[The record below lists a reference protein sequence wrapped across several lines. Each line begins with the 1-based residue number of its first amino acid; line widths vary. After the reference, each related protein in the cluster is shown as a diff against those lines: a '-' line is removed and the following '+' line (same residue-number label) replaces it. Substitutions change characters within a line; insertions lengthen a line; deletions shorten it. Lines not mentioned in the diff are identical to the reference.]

1 MRRMSGG
8 RLAIAICAAA
18 ALPAGAAFV
27 WDFYRSLHAV
37 PLTNTQQVDWDI
49 AEGSSFNRVIAGMER
64 AGLIANR
71 KPVPVRF
78 YAALYARLGGLEGSI
93 KAGRYRIEPR
103 MTLAGFLD
111 MAASGK
117 GILERLR
124 IIEGATLRQVLQT
137 MRRHRAIETVAADA
151 EEIRKH
157 LGVDHPSLEGWF
169 FPDTYFFS
177 AGAADVDLF
186 RQGYE
191 KMTRTLESVWRERAP
206 GLHLASPYEALILA
220 SIVEKETARNDERR
234 RIAGVF
240 LSRLEKGMLLQADP
254 TVIYGMGL
262 QFGGDIRK
270 KDLKAD
276 TPYNTYRRKG
286 LPPTPIAMPGLASL
300 QAVLHPEKTGAL
312 YFVSRGD
319 GSHHFSKTYGEH
331 RKAVARY
338 QLK

>member
-1 MRRMSGG
+1 VKRSSAR
-8 RLAIAICAAA
+8 RLAVAGLAAA
-18 ALPAGAAFV
+18 VLAGAAFA
-27 WDFYRSLHAV
+27 WDFYRNLHAV
-37 PLTNTQQVDWDI
+37 PLTNTEQTDWDI

-64 AGLIANR
+64 AGLLAGSR
-71 KPVPVRF
+71 PVPVRF
-78 YAALYARLGGLEGSI
+78 YAALYARLAGLEGRI

-103 MTLAGFLD
+103 MTLAGFLE

-117 GILERLR
+117 GVLERLR
-124 IIEGATLRQVLQT
+124 IIEGATLRQVLQA
-137 MRRHRAIETVAADA
+137 MRRHGAIEAVAADA
-151 EEIRKH
+151 EEIRRR
-157 LGVDHPSLEGWF
+157 LGVDYPSLEGWF

-186 RQGYE
+186 RQGHE
-191 KMTRTLESVWRERAP
+191 KMRRTLESNWRERAP
-206 GLHLASPYEALILA
+206 GLNLASPYEALILA
-220 SIVEKETARNDERR
+220 SIVEKEAARDDERR

-240 LSRLEKGMLLQADP
+240 LSRLEKGMRLQADP

-262 QFGGDIRK
+262 QFGGNIGK

-300 QAVLHPEKTGAL
+300 RAVLHPEKTGAL
-312 YFVSRGD
+312 YFVSKGD

>member
-64 AGLIANR
+64 AG
-71 KPVPVRF
+71 
-78 YAALYARLGGLEGSI
+78 
-93 KAGRYRIEPR
+93 
-103 MTLAGFLD
+103 
-111 MAASGK
+111 
-117 GILERLR
+117 
-124 IIEGATLRQVLQT
+124 
-137 MRRHRAIETVAADA
+137 
-151 EEIRKH
+151 
-157 LGVDHPSLEGWF
+157 
-169 FPDTYFFS
+169 
-177 AGAADVDLF
+177 
-186 RQGYE
+186 
-191 KMTRTLESVWRERAP
+191 RTLESVWRERAP

-220 SIVEKETARNDERR
+220 SIVEKETARDDERR

>member
-1 MRRMSGG
+1 VKRNSTG
-8 RLAIAICAAA
+8 RLAIFVLAAA
-18 ALPAGAAFV
+18 VPAGAALA
-27 WDFYRSLHAV
+27 WDFYRNLHAV
-37 PLTNTQQVDWDI
+37 PLTNTEPVDWDI

-64 AGLIANR
+64 AGLLADN
-71 KPVPVRF
+71 KPLPVRF
-78 YAALYARLGGLEGSI
+78 YAALYAKLAGLEGRI
-93 KAGRYRIEPR
+93 QAGRYRIEPQ
-103 MTLAGFLD
+103 MTLAGFLR

-117 GILERLR
+117 GVLERLR
-124 IIEGATLRQVLQT
+124 IVEGATLRQVLQA
-137 MRRHRAIETVAADA
+137 MRRHGAIEAVAADA
-151 EEIRKH
+151 EEMRRR
-157 LGVDHPSLEGWF
+157 LGVEHSSLEGWF

-191 KMTRTLESVWRERAP
+191 KMKRTLESNWRERAP
-206 GLHLASPYEALILA
+206 GLNLASPYEALILA
-220 SIVEKETARNDERR
+220 SIVEKEAARDDERR

-240 LSRLEKGMLLQADP
+240 LSRLEKGMRLQADP
-254 TVIYGMGL
+254 TVIYGMDL
-262 QFGGDIRK
+262 QFGGNIRK

-276 TPYNTYRRKG
+276 TPYNTYRHKG

-312 YFVSRGD
+312 YFVSKGD

-331 RKAVARY
+331 REAVARY